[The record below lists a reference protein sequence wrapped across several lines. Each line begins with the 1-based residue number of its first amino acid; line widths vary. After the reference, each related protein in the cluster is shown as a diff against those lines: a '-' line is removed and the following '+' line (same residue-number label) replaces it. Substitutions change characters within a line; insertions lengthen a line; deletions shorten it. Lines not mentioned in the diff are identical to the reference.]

1 MKYRNKIL
9 IRKVV
14 LFCVAVLL
22 VLFLLFRYDYISTTP
37 HKFGDSEIGKTNQPI
52 IEKLDIKHKH
62 AVVGGLLEEVMW
74 QEIDGFFGAN
84 LVGATAYDFPGTV
97 NCIEFDVYV
106 VYLED
111 DATEYYMVPVGPE
124 GEHLRY
130 IYLYHYF
137 NNSLE
142 LIWTDQTE

>member
-9 IRKVV
+9 IRKVSLLCV
-14 LFCVAVLL
+14 TLLFAI
-22 VLFLLFRYDYISTTP
+22 LFLMCIDYISINTNTLDNS
-37 HKFGDSEIGKTNQPI
+37 GIEKTNQPI
-52 IEKLDIKHKH
+52 IDRLNIKNKH
-62 AVVGGLLEEVMW
+62 ALVGGLLEEVMRR
-74 QEIDGFFGAN
+74 EIDGFYCAN
-84 LVGATAYDFPGTV
+84 LVGATNYDFPGTV

-111 DATEYYMVPVGPE
+111 DATEYYMVPVGPD

>member
-9 IRKVV
+9 IRKVSLLCV
-14 LFCVAVLL
+14 TLLFAI
-22 VLFLLFRYDYISTTP
+22 LFLMCIDYISINTHTP
-37 HKFGDSEIGKTNQPI
+37 DNSGIEKTNQTI
-52 IEKLDIKHKH
+52 IDRLNIKDKH
-62 AVVGGLLEEVMW
+62 ALVGGLLEDVMR
-74 QEIDGFFGAN
+74 QEIDGFFSAS
-84 LVGATAYDFPGTV
+84 LVGATEYKFADV
-97 NCIEFDVYV
+97 VDCIEFDVYV

-142 LIWTDQTE
+142 LVWNDQT

>member
-9 IRKVV
+9 IKKVAI
-14 LFCVAVLL
+14 FCATVLL
-22 VLFLLFRYDYISTTP
+22 IYILLLRYDYISTTP
-37 HKFGDSEIGKTNQPI
+37 YRFGDSEIAKTNQPI
-52 IEKLDIKHKH
+52 IERLDIQNKH
-62 AVVGGLLEEVMW
+62 AVVGGLLEKVMR
-74 QEIDGFFGAN
+74 QEIDGFFCAN
-84 LVGATAYDFPGTV
+84 LVGATTYDFSNTV
-97 NCIEFDVYV
+97 NCVEFDVYIV
-106 VYLED
+106 DLED
-111 DATEYYMVPVGPE
+111 DATEYYMVPVGPD